1 MPRDRLEALQADRV
15 LELVPYVYERSP
27 LYREVWDAAGVHPRE
42 IKTMDDYVERIP
54 FISKSTIRE
63 FARRTGD
70 PFGGL
75 LCVDRRELNSIT
87 ASSGTTGTP
96 TLFPEVWQGT
106 ALGPLP
112 ASYLRPMWMMG
123 LRPGDKVL
131 VPPTTFRGRQDQ
143 PSEAL
148 GLVSLYVNSW
158 FGQWADVLEVVRAH
172 RPAGM
177 GLISPNI
184 IELDRLA
191 EKYGLREIF
200 SSLKAV
206 WFAGEPLG
214 AAMRRKLTEEWG
226 LNLFV
231 YTSAGDSGTAWECEA
246 KDGYHMWEDEVL
258 VECLDPV
265 GGQPVEDGVL
275 GELVSTALDNP
286 AAPLLRYRTDDLVR
300 VSRQRCTCGR
310 THVRMWVAGR
320 RGDETI
326 VRGRTVMPME
336 IWSAVE
342 AVRETE
348 TGLFQIIR
356 GSRETDE
363 LRLRVAYDPAR
374 MPDLSSLRERLRA
387 SVAAVAGI
395 EPELELVTEESLLA
409 RGSAAKVPRIS
420 TS

>member
-15 LELVPYVYERSP
+15 LELVPYVYERSA

-42 IKTMDDYVERIP
+42 IRTMDDYVERIP
-54 FISKSTIRE
+54 FISKKTVRE
-63 FARRTGD
+63 FIRRTGD

-75 LCVDRRELNSIT
+75 LCVDRGELQSIT
-87 ASSGTTGTP
+87 ASSGTTGTS
-96 TLFPEVWQGT
+96 TLFPESWQST
-106 ALGPLP
+106 AIGPVP
-112 ASYLRPMWMMG
+112 AGYLRPLWMMG

-143 PSEAL
+143 SSEVL
-148 GLVSLYVNSW
+148 GLVSIYVNSW
-158 FGQWADVLEVVRAH
+158 FGQWQDVLEAVRAH
-172 RPAGM
+172 RPAG
-177 GLISPNI
+177 LSLLSPNI
-184 IELDRLA
+184 VELDRLA
-191 EKYGLREIF
+191 EKYDLRKLF
-200 SSLKAV
+200 SSLKGV

-214 AAMRRKLTEEWG
+214 AAMRRKLTDEWG

-246 KDGYHMWEDEVL
+246 RDGYHIWEDEVL
-258 VECLDPV
+258 VECLDP
-265 GGQPVEDGVL
+265 GGARPVEEGTL

-300 VSRQRCTCGR
+300 ISRQPCTCGR

-320 RGDETI
+320 RGDETV
-326 VRGRTVMPME
+326 VRGRTVMPMD

-356 GSRETDE
+356 AGRETDE
-363 LRLRVAYDPAR
+363 LRLRVGYDPAR
-374 MPDLSSLRERLRA
+374 TPSLPSLEERLRA
-387 SVAAVAGI
+387 SVVAVVGI
-395 EPELELVTEESLLA
+395 EPVLELVTEESLLA
-409 RGSAAKVPRIS
+409 RGTAAKVPRIS